1 MAAHPAL
8 FSLPPPSR
16 SAAAAAREAA
26 DKLKTSAASAGS
38 SAAQALDEAGKMASE
53 ASQKAS
59 RHTSAPPP
67 PPPPCKATLP
77 FPPLRMSAF
86 CHTYSFAT
94 HELILSINLTTRRRP
109 RRARQHRAREGGQ
122 RRHRPVSQMPTRPRV
137 ARQAGALMRVRV
149 VAAPL
154 TAPLPTRPP
163 LHSTSA

>member
-67 PPPPCKATLP
+67 PCKATLP

-94 HELILSINLTTRRRP
+94 HELILSINLTSRRRP

>member
-67 PPPPCKATLP
+67 PPPCKATLP

-94 HELILSINLTTRRRP
+94 HELILSINLTSRRRP